1 MERFLS
7 RVPDANGRMSDDDK
21 DEAIFKVET
30 VPPPAGES
38 DAYNAPTKVGPMA
51 AAVVEEMMHAA
62 VRKST
67 ELSQRADEK
76 RAAMEGPGKATASAK
91 PSAPV
96 KSDPVRAPA
105 PISGPSPAS
114 TKPQEPVP
122 VSRPPT
128 STKTNAAAPS
138 KRPVPVQGSGYS
150 FGASDLVH
158 DVPSSPPSPPSPP
171 SKPAAPPPRVY
182 DDEEEDDNAA
192 TMLSLAAKA
201 PVVKPIASPP
211 LAPRTPIAAPH
222 ASDNASAASAPP
234 TPASTPPESGP
245 LASTVPSPFAIPQPQ
260 SALTAWLPVIV
271 GFGIFFVGLALYLWA
286 R

>member
-1 MERFLS
+1 
-7 RVPDANGRMSDDDK
+7 MSDDDN
-21 DEAIFKVET
+21 DEAIYRVET

-76 RAAMEGPGKATASAK
+76 RAAMEAPGKATASAK

-96 KSDPVRAPA
+96 NSDAARAHAPVSSA
-105 PISGPSPAS
+105 SPAS
-114 TKPQEPVP
+114 TKSSDPVS
-122 VSRPPT
+122 VSRPPA
-128 STKTNAAAPS
+128 STKTNAASPS

-150 FGASDLVH
+150 FGASELVH
-158 DVPSSPPSPPSPP
+158 DVPSSPPS
-171 SKPAAPPPRVY
+171 KAVAPPPRVY

-201 PVVKPIASPP
+201 PVVEPIASKPRPPRKPIAA
-211 LAPRTPIAAPH
+211 LQ
-222 ASDNASAASAPP
+222 ASDNASAPSG
-234 TPASTPPESGP
+234 STS
-245 LASTVPSPFAIPQPQ
+245 LASTVPSPFAVAEPP
-260 SALTAWLPVIV
+260 SVLTDWLPLIV
-271 GFGIFFVGLALYLWA
+271 GFGIFFVGLLLYLWA